1 MKKEKNLVQQSE
13 VVYEVVGGNHAKN
26 QIKQEIQYISLE
38 NLKEFK
44 NHPFKVEDD
53 MELFELMKSIKTE
66 GVLVPILARPHPE
79 GEGYEI
85 VSGHRRKAA
94 AMKAGFTEVPVIVRQ
109 MSDDEA
115 VINKMADK
123 IARLR
128 IFEDEN
134 GKMNLNLE
142 QVSGAILSI
151 SQFTLYADC
160 RKGNRP
166 SFSKAGR
173 PDHAKKMYLYFND
186 VMRRYGFDVQEGIF
200 GADMKVRL
208 LNDGPVTIVL
218 DSDTL

>member
-1 MKKEKNLVQQSE
+1 MRTVIQRVSEASVTIDGSVRGAIGRGYMILV
-13 VVYEVVGGNHAKN
+13 GIA
-26 QIKQEIQYISLE
+26 
-38 NLKEFK
+38 
-44 NHPFKVEDD
+44 D
-53 MELFELMKSIKTE
+53 
-66 GVLVPILARPHPE
+66 
-79 GEGYEI
+79 
-85 VSGHRRKAA
+85 
-94 AMKAGFTEVPVIVRQ
+94 
-109 MSDDEA
+109 SDDEA

-160 RKGNRP
+160 HKGNRP

>member
-1 MKKEKNLVQQSE
+1 MRTVIQRVSEASVTIDGSVHGAIGRGYMILV
-13 VVYEVVGGNHAKN
+13 GIA
-26 QIKQEIQYISLE
+26 
-38 NLKEFK
+38 
-44 NHPFKVEDD
+44 D
-53 MELFELMKSIKTE
+53 
-66 GVLVPILARPHPE
+66 
-79 GEGYEI
+79 
-85 VSGHRRKAA
+85 
-94 AMKAGFTEVPVIVRQ
+94 
-109 MSDDEA
+109 SDDEA